1 MNSILAQSMN
11 TYVAIRDTVTTFI
24 NTIDALG
31 RAEIF
36 LTRNPPS
43 IMRSHDMIAR
53 TYPQEYNRGRVH
65 LKVMDARLGMRILD
79 YVSLECPWNK
89 YLQILSDKKKYG
101 RLVRSFMFHVE
112 NHWGMSCSNAVNFT
126 TYLTAKQTNLM
137 VQIKYQLLVEPNRF
151 DLKLE
156 TRLNINSNLLLKIF

>member
-1 MNSILAQSMN
+1 MN
-11 TYVAIRDTVTTFI
+11 TYVAIRDTVTTII

-53 TYPQEYNRGRVH
+53 TYPQEHNRRRVH

-79 YVSLECPWNK
+79 YVSLERPWNK
-89 YLQILSDKKKYG
+89 CLQILSDKKKYG
-101 RLVRSFMFHVE
+101 RLVRSFMFLCREPLGHV
-112 NHWGMSCSNAVNFT
+112 MSQCRELHHVFDCQANKFNGSD
-126 TYLTAKQTNLM
+126 
-137 VQIKYQLLVEPNRF
+137 QISIARGTQPL
-151 DLKLE
+151 
-156 TRLNINSNLLLKIF
+156 